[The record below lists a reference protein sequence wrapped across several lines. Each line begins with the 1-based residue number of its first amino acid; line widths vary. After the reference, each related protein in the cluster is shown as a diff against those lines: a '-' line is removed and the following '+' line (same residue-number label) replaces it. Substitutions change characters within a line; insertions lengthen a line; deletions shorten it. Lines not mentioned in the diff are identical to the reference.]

1 MSVVFA
7 HFSVGTAQLPKSPM
21 FWFSKRRLTAGFVL
35 AMATLGLVLTLGWS
49 KPANAVTASD
59 YNDLEF
65 APLGEIQIPEFERY
79 ELPNGMVVYLMEK
92 HDLPLISGSATF
104 KAGEFMEPPGKV
116 GLAGMVGEA
125 MRSGGTASYTPD
137 ELNQFLEQRAASVET
152 SLGATSGSAS
162 FSALSEDLT
171 DVFSIFAEVIQ
182 QPAFDAEKIDLI
194 KSQYR
199 GSIARRNDNPDDVT
213 TREFRKLIYGDESP
227 FARMVEY
234 SDVDN
239 ISRDDIT
246 DFYQAAIQP
255 RGTIL
260 GISGDFDSGQM
271 KALIAEFFSDWS
283 PAAMAKAN
291 VRLPQVR
298 QNTHGLYV
306 VDQPQLTQSYIHI
319 GHLGGRLD
327 NPDHAPMVVLNEVL
341 NGFGGRLFNDIRSR
355 QGLAYV
361 VYAFWSPRYDH
372 PGLFIGGGQT
382 RSEATVPFIETMYKE
397 IQRVR
402 EEPITAEELQYAK
415 DAVLNSFV
423 FNFATPEQT
432 LSRLIRYEYYGYP
445 SDFVFKFQKA
455 VESTT
460 VEQVLKA
467 AQRNL
472 KPKDL
477 VTIVVGNIDAIE
489 PALGTLAEEVKIT
502 PIDITI
508 PEPAV

>member
-1 MSVVFA
+1 M
-7 HFSVGTAQLPKSPM
+7 L
-21 FWFSKRRLTAGFVL
+21 WFSKRRLTKSLFL
-35 AMATLGLVLTLGWS
+35 AIAAIGLVLTLGWS
-49 KPANAVTASD
+49 KPANAVTARD
-59 YNDLEF
+59 YNELEF
-65 APLGEIQIPEFERY
+65 APLGEIQIPDFERY

-92 HDLPLISGSATF
+92 HDLPLIGGTATF
-104 KAGEFMEPPGKV
+104 KAGQFMEPVGKT
-116 GLAGMVGEA
+116 GLASMMGET
-125 MRSGGTASYTPD
+125 MRVGGTVSYTPD
-137 ELNQFLEQRAASVET
+137 QLNQFLEQRAASVET

-162 FSALSEDLT
+162 FSALSEDLS

-182 QPAFDAEKIDLI
+182 QPAFAPEKIELI

-199 GSIARRNDNPDDVT
+199 GSIARRNDDPDDVT

-234 SDVDN
+234 SDVDS
-239 ISRDDIT
+239 ISRDDVV
-246 DFYQAAIQP
+246 DFYQTAIQP
-255 RGTIL
+255 QGTIL
-260 GISGDFDSGQM
+260 GISGDFDSVQM
-271 KALIAEFFSDWS
+271 KALIEEFFADWS
-283 PAAMAKAN
+283 PSVRAKAN
-291 VRLPQVR
+291 VQVPDAD
-298 QNTHGLYV
+298 QQTNGLYV
-306 VDQPQLTQSYIHI
+306 VNQPQLTQSYIHI

-327 NPDHAPMVVLNEVL
+327 NPDHASMVVLNEVL

-382 RSEATVPFIETMYKE
+382 RSEATVPFIETMYRE
-397 IQRVR
+397 IERVR
-402 EEPITAEELQYAK
+402 EEPISAEELQFAK

-445 SDFVFKFQKA
+445 SDFVFQFQKA

-460 VEQVLKA
+460 VEQVLEA
-467 AQRNL
+467 AQHNL
-472 KPKDL
+472 KPSDF
-477 VTIVVGNIDAIE
+477 VTIVVGNIEAID
-489 PALGTLAEEVKIT
+489 PSLGTLAEEVKIT

-508 PEPAV
+508 PDPSV

>member
-1 MSVVFA
+1 M
-7 HFSVGTAQLPKSPM
+7 T
-21 FWFSKRRLTAGFVL
+21 WFPKRRLTKSLLL
-35 AMATLGLVLTLGWS
+35 AMATLGLVLSLGWS
-49 KPANAVTASD
+49 QPANAVTTRH
-59 YNDLEF
+59 YTDLEF
-65 APLGEIQIPEFERY
+65 APLSEIQIPDFERY

-104 KAGEFMEPPGKV
+104 KAGEFMEPKDKA
-116 GLAGMVGEA
+116 GLAAMMGEA
-125 MRSGGTASYTPD
+125 MRVGGTANYTPD

-152 SLGATSGSAS
+152 SLGTTSGSAS
-162 FSALSEDLT
+162 FSALSEDLA

-182 QPAFDAEKIDLI
+182 QPAFAPEKIELI

-239 ISRDDIT
+239 VSRDDVV
-246 DFYQAAIQP
+246 DFYQTTIQP

-260 GISGDFDSGQM
+260 GISGDFDASQM
-271 KALIAEFFSDWS
+271 KALIEDFFADWS
-283 PAAMAKAN
+283 PSVREKAN
-291 VRLPQVR
+291 VSVPQAE
-298 QNTHGLYV
+298 QQTNGLYV

-327 NPDHAPMVVLNEVL
+327 SPDHASMIILNEVL

-361 VYAFWSPRYDH
+361 VYAFWSPRYDY

-382 RSEATVPFIETMYKE
+382 RSEATVPFIQTMYEE

-402 EEPITAEELQYAK
+402 QETITEKELQYAK

-460 VEQVLKA
+460 IEQVLDA

-472 KPKDL
+472 KPSDL
-477 VTIVVGNIDAIE
+477 VTIVVGNLNAIE
-489 PALGTLAEEVKIT
+489 PSLGTLAEEVQIT

-508 PEPAV
+508 PEPSV

>member
-1 MSVVFA
+1 
-7 HFSVGTAQLPKSPM
+7 M
-21 FWFSKRRLTAGFVL
+21 FWLSKRRLTTFFCLVV
-35 AMATLGLVLTLGWS
+35 ATLGLVLTLGWS
-49 KPANAVTASD
+49 KPANAVTARH
-59 YNDLEF
+59 YTDLEF
-65 APLGEIQIPEFERY
+65 EPLGEIQIPDFERY
-79 ELPNGMVVYLMEK
+79 ELSNGMVVYLMEN
-92 HDLPLISGSATF
+92 HELPLVSGSATF
-104 KAGEFMEPPGKV
+104 KAGEFMEPEGK
-116 GLAGMVGEA
+116 AGVASIMGDA
-125 MRSGGTASYTPD
+125 MRVGGTASYSPD

-152 SLGATSGSAS
+152 GLDTTSGSAS
-162 FSALSEDLT
+162 FNALSEDLA
-171 DVFSIFAEVIQ
+171 DVFAIFAEVIQ
-182 QPAFDAEKIDLI
+182 QPAFAPDKIDLI

-199 GSIARRNDNPDDVT
+199 GSIARRNDDPDDVT

-239 ISRDDIT
+239 ISRDDIVG
-246 DFYQAAIQP
+246 FYQTAIQP

-260 GISGDFDSGQM
+260 GISGDFDATQM
-271 KALIAEFFSDWS
+271 KALIEEFFADWS
-283 PAAMAKAN
+283 PSARAKATVQIPTVQQKTN
-291 VRLPQVR
+291 
-298 QNTHGLYV
+298 GLYV

-327 NPDHAPMVVLNEVL
+327 SPDHAPMVILNEVL

-361 VYAFWSPRYDH
+361 VYAFWSPRYDY

-382 RSEATVPFIETMYKE
+382 RSDATVPFIETMYTE
-397 IQRVR
+397 IERVR
-402 EEPITAEELQYAK
+402 QEPITAKELQYAK

-432 LSRLIRYEYYGYP
+432 LSRLIRYEYYDYP

-460 VEQVLKA
+460 IEQVLTA

-472 KPKDL
+472 KPSDL
-477 VTIVVGNIDAIE
+477 VTIVVGNIDAID
-489 PALGTLAEEVKIT
+489 PSLGTLAEEVKIT

-508 PEPAV
+508 PAPSV

>member
-1 MSVVFA
+1 
-7 HFSVGTAQLPKSPM
+7 M
-21 FWFSKRRLTAGFVL
+21 FWFSKRRLTTGFFL
-35 AMATLGLVLTLGWS
+35 AIATLGLALTLGWS
-49 KPANAVTASD
+49 KPANAVTARD
-59 YNDLEF
+59 YNELEF

-79 ELPNGMVVYLMEK
+79 ELPNGMVVYLLEK
-92 HDLPLISGSATF
+92 HDLPLVSGSVTF
-104 KAGEFMEPPGKV
+104 RAGEFMEPEGKT
-116 GLAGMVGEA
+116 GLAAMMGEA
-125 MRSGGTASYTPD
+125 MRVGGTASYTPD
-137 ELNQFLEQRAASVET
+137 QLNQFLEQRAASVET
-152 SLGATSGSAS
+152 SLDATSGSAN
-162 FSALSEDLT
+162 FSALSEDLG
-171 DVFSIFAEVIQ
+171 DVFSIFAEVVQ
-182 QPAFDAEKIDLI
+182 QPAFSPEKIDLI

-199 GSIARRNDNPDDVT
+199 GSIARRNDDPDDVT

-234 SDVDN
+234 SDVEN
-239 ISRDDIT
+239 ISRDDVV
-246 DFYQAAIQP
+246 DFYQTAIQP

-260 GISGDFDSGQM
+260 GISGDFEPAQM
-271 KALIAEFFSDWS
+271 KALIAEFFADWS
-283 PAAMAKAN
+283 PSVRAKAN
-291 VRLPQVR
+291 VDLPQV
-298 QNTHGLYV
+298 QQQTNGLYV

-361 VYAFWSPRYDH
+361 VYAFWSPRYDY

-402 EEPITAEELQYAK
+402 QEPISAEELQFAK

-455 VESTT
+455 VESAT
-460 VEQVLKA
+460 VEQVLAA

-472 KPKDL
+472 KPSDL
-477 VTIVVGNIDAIE
+477 VTIVVGNIDAID
-489 PALGTLAEEVKIT
+489 PSLGTLAEEVKIT

-508 PEPAV
+508 PDPSV

>member
-1 MSVVFA
+1 M
-7 HFSVGTAQLPKSPM
+7 L
-21 FWFSKRRLTAGFVL
+21 WFSKRRLTKSLFL
-35 AMATLGLVLTLGWS
+35 AIAAIGLVLTLGWS
-49 KPANAVTASD
+49 KPANAVTARD
-59 YNDLEF
+59 YNELEF
-65 APLGEIQIPEFERY
+65 APLGEIQIPDFERY

-92 HDLPLISGSATF
+92 HDLPLIGGTATF
-104 KAGEFMEPPGKV
+104 KAGQFMEPVGKT
-116 GLAGMVGEA
+116 GLASMMGET
-125 MRSGGTASYTPD
+125 MRVGGTVSYTPD
-137 ELNQFLEQRAASVET
+137 QLNQFLEQRAASVET

-162 FSALSEDLT
+162 FSALSEDLS

-182 QPAFDAEKIDLI
+182 QPAFAPEKIELI

-199 GSIARRNDNPDDVT
+199 GSIARRNDDPDDVT

-234 SDVDN
+234 SDVDS
-239 ISRDDIT
+239 ISRDDVV
-246 DFYQAAIQP
+246 DFYQTAIQP
-255 RGTIL
+255 QGTIL
-260 GISGDFDSGQM
+260 GISGDFDSVQM
-271 KALIAEFFSDWS
+271 KALIEEFFADWS
-283 PAAMAKAN
+283 PSVRAKAN
-291 VRLPQVR
+291 VQVPDAD
-298 QNTHGLYV
+298 QQTNGLYV
-306 VDQPQLTQSYIHI
+306 VNQPQLTQSYIHI

-327 NPDHAPMVVLNEVL
+327 NPDHASMVVLNEVL

-382 RSEATVPFIETMYKE
+382 RSEATVPFIETMYRE
-397 IQRVR
+397 IQRIR
-402 EEPITAEELQYAK
+402 EEPISAKELQFAK

-445 SDFVFKFQKA
+445 SDFVFQFQKA

-460 VEQVLKA
+460 VEQVLEA
-467 AQRNL
+467 AQHNL
-472 KPKDL
+472 KPSDF
-477 VTIVVGNIDAIE
+477 VTIVVGNIEAID
-489 PALGTLAEEVKIT
+489 PSLGTLAEEVKIT

-508 PEPAV
+508 PDPSV

>member
-1 MSVVFA
+1 
-7 HFSVGTAQLPKSPM
+7 M
-21 FWFSKRRLTAGFVL
+21 FWFSKRRLTTGFFL
-35 AMATLGLVLTLGWS
+35 AMATLGLVLTLGWN
-49 KPANAVTASD
+49 KPANAVTARH
-59 YNDLEF
+59 YTDLEF
-65 APLGEIQIPEFERY
+65 APLGEIQIPDFERY
-79 ELPNGMVVYLMEK
+79 ELPNGMVVYLMEQ
-92 HDLPLISGSATF
+92 HDLPLINGTASF
-104 KAGEFMEPPGKV
+104 KAGEFIEPADKT
-116 GLAGMVGEA
+116 GLASIMGEA
-125 MRSGGTASYTPD
+125 MRVGGTASYTPD

-152 SLGATSGSAS
+152 SMDSTSGSAS
-162 FSALSEDLT
+162 FNVLSEDLS

-182 QPAFDAEKIDLI
+182 QPAFAQEKIDLI
-194 KSQYR
+194 QSQYR
-199 GSIARRNDNPDDVT
+199 GSIARRNDDPDDVT

-234 SDVDN
+234 TDINN
-239 ISRDDIT
+239 ISRDDVV
-246 DFYQAAIQP
+246 DFYKTVIQP

-260 GISGDFDSGQM
+260 GISGDFDAAQM
-271 KALIAEFFSDWS
+271 KALIEEFFADWAPS
-283 PAAMAKAN
+283 TRAKAN
-291 VRLPQVR
+291 IEVPKVEQ
-298 QNTHGLYV
+298 QTNGLYV

-327 NPDHAPMVVLNEVL
+327 NPDHAPMVILNEVL

-382 RSEATVPFIETMYKE
+382 RSEATVPFIQTMYKE

-402 EEPITAEELQYAK
+402 QEPIRAEELQFAK

-445 SDFVFKFQKA
+445 EDFVFQFQKA

-460 VEQVLKA
+460 VEQVLEA

-472 KPKDL
+472 KPSDF
-477 VTIVVGNIDAIE
+477 VTIVVGNLDAIE
-489 PALGTLAEEVKIT
+489 PSLGTLAEEVKIT

-508 PEPAV
+508 PEPSV

>member
-1 MSVVFA
+1 
-7 HFSVGTAQLPKSPM
+7 
-21 FWFSKRRLTAGFVL
+21 
-35 AMATLGLVLTLGWS
+35 MASLGIALTLGWS
-49 KPANAVTASD
+49 QPANAVTARH
-59 YNDLEF
+59 YTDLEF
-65 APLGEIQIPEFERY
+65 APLGEIQIPDFERY

-104 KAGEFMEPPGKV
+104 KAGEFMEPEGQA
-116 GLAGMVGEA
+116 GLAGIMGEA
-125 MRSGGTASYTPD
+125 MRVGGTANYTP
-137 ELNQFLEQRAASVET
+137 EQLNQFLEQRAASVET

-162 FSALSEDLT
+162 FNALSEDMA
-171 DVFSIFAEVIQ
+171 DVLAIFADVIR
-182 QPAFDAEKIDLI
+182 QPAFAPDKIDLI

-199 GSIARRNDNPDDVT
+199 GGIARRNDDPDDVT

-234 SDVDN
+234 SDIDS
-239 ISRDDIT
+239 ISRDDIV
-246 DFYQAAIQP
+246 DFYQTAIQP
-255 RGTIL
+255 QGTIL
-260 GISGDFDSGQM
+260 GISGDFEAAQM
-271 KALIAEFFSDWS
+271 KGLISELFADWS
-283 PAAMAKAN
+283 PPGMAKSN
-291 VRLPQVR
+291 MELPAVQQR
-298 QNTHGLYV
+298 TNGLYV
-306 VDQPQLTQSYIHI
+306 IDQPQLTQSYIHI

-327 NPDHAPMVVLNEVL
+327 SPDHAPMVVLNEVL

-361 VYAFWSPRYDH
+361 VYAFWSPRYDY

-382 RSEATVPFIETMYKE
+382 RSEATVPFIKTMYQE
-397 IQRVR
+397 IQQVR
-402 EEPITAEELQYAK
+402 QEPITAEELQFAK

-432 LSRLIRYEYYGYP
+432 LSRLIRYEYYDYP
-445 SDFVFKFQKA
+445 SDFVFQFQKA
-455 VESTT
+455 VESATA
-460 VEQVLKA
+460 EQVLAA

-472 KPKDL
+472 KPSEL

-489 PALGTLAEEVKIT
+489 PSLGTLAEEVKIT

>member
-1 MSVVFA
+1 
-7 HFSVGTAQLPKSPM
+7 M
-21 FWFSKRRLTAGFVL
+21 FWFSKRRLITSFFL
-35 AMATLGLVLTLGWS
+35 AMAAFSLMLTLGWS
-49 KPANAVTASD
+49 KPANAVTARH
-59 YNDLEF
+59 YTDLEF
-65 APLGEIQIPEFERY
+65 EPLSEIQIPDFERY
-79 ELPNGMVVYLMEK
+79 ELPNGIVVYLMEN
-92 HDLPLISGSATF
+92 HDLPLVSGSATF
-104 KAGEFMEPPGKV
+104 KAGEFMEPEGKV
-116 GLAGMVGEA
+116 GLAGMMGQS
-125 MRSGGTASYTPD
+125 MRRGGTVSYTP
-137 ELNQFLEQRAASVET
+137 EQLNQFLEQRAASVET
-152 SLGATSGSAS
+152 SLGVTTGSAS

-171 DVFSIFAEVIQ
+171 DVFSVFAEVIQ
-182 QPAFDAEKIDLI
+182 KPAFAPEKLDLL

-199 GSIARRNDNPDDVT
+199 GSIARRNDDPDDVT
-213 TREFRKLIYGDESP
+213 TREFRKLIYGAQSP

-239 ISRDDIT
+239 ISRDDIV
-246 DFYQAAIQP
+246 DFYQTAIQP

-260 GISGDFDSGQM
+260 GISGDFDASQM
-271 KALIAEFFSDWS
+271 KSLIAEFFADWS
-283 PAAMAKAN
+283 PSARAKIN
-291 VRLPQVR
+291 VELPQVE
-298 QNTHGLYV
+298 QQTNGLYV
-306 VDQPQLTQSYIHI
+306 VNQPQLTQSYIHI

-327 NPDHAPMVVLNEVL
+327 SPDHAPMVILNEVL

-382 RSEATVPFIETMYKE
+382 RSEATVPFIKTMYEE

-402 EEPITAEELQYAK
+402 HEPITAAELQYAK

-455 VESTT
+455 VEATT
-460 VEQVLKA
+460 IQQVLDA

-472 KPKDL
+472 KPRDL
-477 VTIVVGNIDAIE
+477 VTIVVGNIDAID

-508 PEPAV
+508 PEPTV

>member
-1 MSVVFA
+1 
-7 HFSVGTAQLPKSPM
+7 M
-21 FWFSKRRLTAGFVL
+21 FWFSKRRLTTGFFLAIATLCLVL
-35 AMATLGLVLTLGWS
+35 ALGWS
-49 KPANAVTASD
+49 KPANAVTARD
-59 YNDLEF
+59 YTELEF
-65 APLGEIQIPEFERY
+65 APLGDIQIPDFERY

-92 HDLPLISGSATF
+92 HDLPLVSGSATF
-104 KAGEFMEPPGKV
+104 RAGEFMEPSDKT
-116 GLAGMVGEA
+116 GLAAMTGEA
-125 MRSGGTASYTPD
+125 MRVGGTVNYTPD

-162 FSALSEDLT
+162 FSTLSEDMA
-171 DVFSIFAEVIQ
+171 DVLSIFAEVIQ
-182 QPAFDAEKIDLI
+182 QPAFAPDKIDLI

-199 GSIARRNDNPDDVT
+199 GSIARRNDDPDDVT

-227 FARMVEY
+227 FARVVEY
-234 SDVDN
+234 SDVES
-239 ISRDDIT
+239 ISRDDVVN
-246 DFYQAAIQP
+246 FYETAIQP

-260 GISGDFDSGQM
+260 GISGDFDSAQM
-271 KALIAEFFSDWS
+271 KSLIAEFFADWS
-283 PAAMAKAN
+283 PSLGAKTSAEIPEVEQQTN
-291 VRLPQVR
+291 
-298 QNTHGLYV
+298 GLYV

-327 NPDHAPMVVLNEVL
+327 SPDHASMVVLNEVL

-361 VYAFWSPRYDH
+361 VYAFWSPRYDY

-382 RSEATVPFIETMYKE
+382 RSEATVPFIETMYRE

-402 EEPITAEELQYAK
+402 QEPITADELQFAK

-460 VEQVLKA
+460 VEEVLEA

-472 KPKDL
+472 KPSDL
-477 VTIVVGNIDAIE
+477 VTIVVGNLDAID
-489 PALGTLAEEVKIT
+489 PSLGTLAEEVKIT
-502 PIDITI
+502 PIDIAI
-508 PEPAV
+508 PEPSV

>member
-1 MSVVFA
+1 
-7 HFSVGTAQLPKSPM
+7 M
-21 FWFSKRRLTAGFVL
+21 FWFPKRRLTVCFLL
-35 AMATLGLVLTLGWS
+35 AMTTLGLVLTLGWS
-49 KPANAVTASD
+49 KPANAVTARD
-59 YNDLEF
+59 YNELEF
-65 APLGEIQIPEFERY
+65 APLGEIQIPDFERY
-79 ELPNGMVVYLMEK
+79 ELPNGMVVYLLEK
-92 HDLPLISGSATF
+92 HDLPLINGTATF
-104 KAGEFMEPPGKV
+104 KAGEFMEPAGKT
-116 GLAGMVGEA
+116 GLAGMMGNA
-125 MRSGGTASYTPD
+125 MRAGGTASYTPD

-152 SLGATSGSAS
+152 GLGATSGSAS
-162 FSALSEDLT
+162 FSALSEDLA

-182 QPAFDAEKIDLI
+182 QPAFESEKIALI

-199 GSIARRNDNPDDVT
+199 GSIARRNDDPDDVT
-213 TREFRKLIYGDESP
+213 TREFRKLIYGEESP

-239 ISRDDIT
+239 ISRADII
-246 DFYQAAIQP
+246 DFYQTAIQP

-260 GISGDFDSGQM
+260 GISGDFDSAQM
-271 KALIAEFFSDWS
+271 KALIEEFFADWS
-283 PAAMAKAN
+283 PSPMAKSN
-291 VRLPQVR
+291 LQVPEVEQR
-298 QNTHGLYV
+298 THGLYV

-382 RSEATVPFIETMYKE
+382 RSDATVPFIQTMYKE

-402 EEPITAEELQYAK
+402 QEPIASEELQYAK

-423 FNFATPEQT
+423 FNFDTPEET

-445 SDFVFKFQKA
+445 SDFVFQFQKA

-460 VEQVLKA
+460 VDQVLAA

-472 KPKDL
+472 KPRDL
-477 VTIVVGNIDAIE
+477 VTIVVGNIDDIE
-489 PALGTLAEEVKIT
+489 PSLGTLAEEVKIT

-508 PEPAV
+508 PDPSV

>member
-1 MSVVFA
+1 
-7 HFSVGTAQLPKSPM
+7 M
-21 FWFSKRRLTAGFVL
+21 FWFSKRRLSTCLFL

-49 KPANAVTASD
+49 NPANAVTARE

-65 APLGEIQIPEFERY
+65 TPLGEIQIPDFERY

-104 KAGEFMEPPGKV
+104 KAGEFMEPDGKA
-116 GLAGMVGEA
+116 GLAGMMGEA
-125 MRSGGTASYTPD
+125 MRVGGTATYTPD

-152 SLGATSGSAS
+152 SLGTTSGSAS
-162 FSALSEDLT
+162 FNALSEDLA
-171 DVFSIFAEVIQ
+171 DVFAIFAEVIQ
-182 QPAFDAEKIDLI
+182 QPAFAPEKIDLL

-199 GSIARRNDNPDDVT
+199 GSIARRNDDPDDVT
-213 TREFRKLIYGDESP
+213 TREFRKLIYGEESP
-227 FARMVEY
+227 FARMIEY
-234 SDVDN
+234 RDVDN
-239 ISRDDIT
+239 ISRNDVV
-246 DFYQAAIQP
+246 DFYQTAIQP

-260 GISGDFDSGQM
+260 GISGDFDAAQM
-271 KALIAEFFSDWS
+271 KALIEEFFADWS
-283 PAAMAKAN
+283 PSVRAKAN
-291 VRLPQVR
+291 VEVPDVEQKT
-298 QNTHGLYV
+298 NGLYV

-361 VYAFWSPRYDH
+361 VYAFWSPRYDY

-397 IQRVR
+397 IERVR
-402 EEPITAEELQYAK
+402 QEPITVEELQYAK

-455 VESTT
+455 VESATID
-460 VEQVLKA
+460 QVLAA

-472 KPKDL
+472 KPSDL
-477 VTIVVGNIDAIE
+477 VTIVVGNIEAIE
-489 PALGTLAEEVKIT
+489 PSLGTLAEEVKIT
-502 PIDITI
+502 PIDIKI
-508 PEPAV
+508 PEPSV

>member
-1 MSVVFA
+1 
-7 HFSVGTAQLPKSPM
+7 M
-21 FWFSKRRLTAGFVL
+21 FWFSKRRLTTGFFL
-35 AMATLGLVLTLGWS
+35 AMATLGLVLTLGWN
-49 KPANAVTASD
+49 KPANAVTARH
-59 YNDLEF
+59 YTDLEF
-65 APLGEIQIPEFERY
+65 SPLGEIQIPDFERY
-79 ELPNGMVVYLMEK
+79 ELPNGMVVYLMEQ
-92 HDLPLISGSATF
+92 HDLPLISGTATF
-104 KAGEFMEPPGKV
+104 KAGEFMEPANKT
-116 GLAGMVGEA
+116 GLAAIMGEA
-125 MRSGGTASYTPD
+125 MRTGGTTSYTP
-137 ELNQFLEQRAASVET
+137 EALNQFLEQRAAAVESSVG
-152 SLGATSGSAS
+152 STSGSAS
-162 FSALSEDLT
+162 FSSLSEDLS

-182 QPAFDAEKIDLI
+182 QPAFASEKIDLI
-194 KSQYR
+194 KGQYR
-199 GSIARRNDNPDDVT
+199 GSIARRNDDPDEVA

-227 FARMVEY
+227 FARTVEY
-234 SDVDN
+234 ADIDN
-239 ISRDDIT
+239 ISRQDVVS
-246 DFYQAAIQP
+246 FYETAIQP

-260 GISGDFDSGQM
+260 GISGDFDSTQM
-271 KALIAEFFSDWS
+271 KALIEEFFADWAPS
-283 PAAMAKAN
+283 VRAKAN
-291 VRLPQVR
+291 VDIPQVD
-298 QNTHGLYV
+298 QKTNGLYTIN
-306 VDQPQLTQSYIHI
+306 QPQLTQSYIHI

-327 NPDHAPMVVLNEVL
+327 NPDHGPMVILNEVL

-382 RSEATVPFIETMYKE
+382 RSEATVPFIQTMYKE

-402 EEPITAEELQYAK
+402 QEPITEAELQFAK

-445 SDFVFKFQKA
+445 EDFVFQFQKA

-460 VEQVLKA
+460 VEQVLAA

-472 KPKDL
+472 KPSDF
-477 VTIVVGNIDAIE
+477 VTVVVGNLDAID
-489 PALGTLAEEVKIT
+489 PNLGTLAEEVKIT

>member
-1 MSVVFA
+1 M
-7 HFSVGTAQLPKSPM
+7 L
-21 FWFSKRRLTAGFVL
+21 WFSKRRLTKSILL
-35 AMATLGLVLTLGWS
+35 AMAALSLVLTLGWS
-49 KPANAVTASD
+49 RPANAVTARH
-59 YNDLEF
+59 YTDLEF
-65 APLGEIQIPEFERY
+65 APLSEIQIPDFERY

-92 HDLPLISGSATF
+92 HDLPLVSGSATF
-104 KAGEFMEPPGKV
+104 RAGEFMEPESKT
-116 GLAGMVGEA
+116 GLAGLMGEA
-125 MRSGGTASYTPD
+125 MRVGGTANYTPD

-162 FSALSEDLT
+162 FSVLSEDLA

-182 QPAFDAEKIDLI
+182 QPAFAPEKIDLI

-234 SDVDN
+234 SDIDN
-239 ISRDDIT
+239 ISRDDVV
-246 DFYQAAIQP
+246 DFYQTAIQP

-260 GISGDFDSGQM
+260 GISGDFDAAQM
-271 KALIAEFFSDWS
+271 KALIEEFFADWS
-283 PAAMAKAN
+283 PSVRAKAN
-291 VRLPQVR
+291 VKVPDVEQ
-298 QNTHGLYV
+298 QTNGLYV

-327 NPDHAPMVVLNEVL
+327 SPDHAPMVILNEVL

-361 VYAFWSPRYDH
+361 VYAVWSPRYDY

-382 RSEATVPFIETMYKE
+382 RSEATVPFIETMYRE

-402 EEPITAEELQYAK
+402 EEPISAAELQFAK

-445 SDFVFKFQKA
+445 SDFVYKFQKA
-455 VESTT
+455 VESAT
-460 VEQVLKA
+460 VEQVLEA

-472 KPKDL
+472 KPSDL
-477 VTIVVGNIDAIE
+477 VTIVVGNIEAID
-489 PALGTLAEEVKIT
+489 PSLGTLAEEVKIT

-508 PEPAV
+508 PEPSV

>member
-1 MSVVFA
+1 
-7 HFSVGTAQLPKSPM
+7 M
-21 FWFSKRRLTAGFVL
+21 FWFSKRRLTKSIIL
-35 AMATLGLVLTLGWS
+35 AMAALGLVLTLGWS
-49 KPANAVTASD
+49 KPANAVTARH
-59 YNDLEF
+59 YTDLEF
-65 APLGEIQIPEFERY
+65 GPLSEIQIPDFERY
-79 ELPNGMVVYLMEK
+79 ELPNGMVVYLMEN
-92 HDLPLISGSATF
+92 HDLPLVGGSATF
-104 KAGEFMEPPGKV
+104 KTGEFMEPDDKA
-116 GLAGMVGEA
+116 GLAGIMGQA
-125 MRSGGTASYTPD
+125 MRVGGTANYSPD
-137 ELNQFLEQRAASVET
+137 QLNQFLEQRAASVET

-162 FSALSEDLT
+162 FNALSEDLA

-182 QPAFDAEKIDLI
+182 QPAFAPEKVELI
-194 KSQYR
+194 KTQYR
-199 GSIARRNDNPDDVT
+199 GSIARRNDDPDDVT

-234 SDVDN
+234 SDIDN
-239 ISRDDIT
+239 ISRDDIV
-246 DFYQAAIQP
+246 DFYQTAIQP

-260 GISGDFDSGQM
+260 GISGDFDAVQM
-271 KALIAEFFSDWS
+271 KALIEEFFADWS
-283 PAAMAKAN
+283 PSVRAKAN
-291 VRLPQVR
+291 VELPKVAQ
-298 QNTHGLYV
+298 QNNGLYV

-327 NPDHAPMVVLNEVL
+327 NPDHAPMVILNEVL

-382 RSEATVPFIETMYKE
+382 RSEATVPFIQTMYKE

-402 EEPITAEELQYAK
+402 EEPISAKELQFAK

-432 LSRLIRYEYYGYP
+432 LSRLIRYEYHGYP
-445 SDFVFKFQKA
+445 SDFVFQFQQA
-455 VESTT
+455 VESAT
-460 VEQVLKA
+460 VEQVLEA

-472 KPKDL
+472 KPSDL
-477 VTIVVGNIDAIE
+477 VTIVVGNINAIN
-489 PALGTLAEEVKIT
+489 PSLGTLAEEVKIT

-508 PEPAV
+508 PEQSV

>member
-1 MSVVFA
+1 M
-7 HFSVGTAQLPKSPM
+7 L
-21 FWFSKRRLTAGFVL
+21 WFSQRRLTKSIIL
-35 AMATLGLVLTLGWS
+35 AMAALGLVLTLGWS
-49 KPANAVTASD
+49 KPANAVTARH
-59 YNDLEF
+59 YTDLEF
-65 APLGEIQIPEFERY
+65 APLGEIQIPDFERY

-92 HDLPLISGSATF
+92 HDLPLVSGSATF
-104 KAGEFMEPPGKV
+104 KAGEYMEPAGKA
-116 GLAGMVGEA
+116 GLAAMTGEA
-125 MRSGGTASYTPD
+125 MRVGGTTSYAPE
-137 ELNQFLEQRAASVET
+137 ELNQFLEQRAASVES
-152 SLGATSGSAS
+152 SLGATTGGAN
-162 FSALSEDLT
+162 FSALSEDLA
-171 DVFSIFAEVIQ
+171 DVFTIFAEVIQ
-182 QPAFDAEKIDLI
+182 QPAFAPEKIDLI

-213 TREFRKLIYGDESP
+213 TREFRKLIYGQESP

-239 ISRDDIT
+239 ISRDDVV
-246 DFYQAAIQP
+246 DFYQTAIQP
-255 RGTIL
+255 SGTIL
-260 GISGDFDSGQM
+260 GISGDFDATQM
-271 KALIAEFFSDWS
+271 KALIEEFFSDWS
-283 PAAMAKAN
+283 PSVRAKAN
-291 VRLPQVR
+291 VDLPQVE
-298 QNTHGLYV
+298 QQASGLYV

-361 VYAFWSPRYDH
+361 VYAFWSPRYDY

-382 RSEATVPFIETMYKE
+382 RSDATVPFIKTMYRE
-397 IQRVR
+397 IERVR
-402 EEPITAEELQYAK
+402 QEPISAEELQFAK

-455 VESTT
+455 VESAT
-460 VEQVLKA
+460 VEQVLEA

-472 KPKDL
+472 RPSDL

-489 PALGTLAEEVKIT
+489 PSLGTLAEEVKIT
-502 PIDITI
+502 PI
-508 PEPAV
+508 

>member
-1 MSVVFA
+1 M
-7 HFSVGTAQLPKSPM
+7 L
-21 FWFSKRRLTAGFVL
+21 WFSQRRLTKTLFMAV
-35 AMATLGLVLTLGWS
+35 ATLGLVLTLAWG
-49 KPANAVTASD
+49 KPANAVTARH
-59 YNDLEF
+59 YTDLEF
-65 APLGEIQIPEFERY
+65 SPLGEIQIPDFERY
-79 ELPNGMVVYLMEK
+79 ELANGMVVYLMEK

-104 KAGEFMEPPGKV
+104 KTGEFMEPSGKT
-116 GLAGMVGEA
+116 GLAGIMGEA
-125 MRSGGTASYTPD
+125 MRAGGTLSYAPD
-137 ELNQFLEQRAASVET
+137 ELNHFLEQRAASVESGIGT
-152 SLGATSGSAS
+152 TTGSAS

-182 QPAFDAEKIDLI
+182 QPAFAPDKIELI

-199 GSIARRNDNPDDVT
+199 GSIARRNDDPDSVT

-239 ISRDDIT
+239 ISRDDVVS
-246 DFYQAAIQP
+246 FYQATIQP
-255 RGTIL
+255 KDTIL
-260 GISGDFDSGQM
+260 SISGDFDSTEM
-271 KALIAEFFSDWS
+271 KALVEKCFAHWS
-283 PAAMAKAN
+283 SKRVKPN
-291 VRLPQVR
+291 VTVPKVQ
-298 QNTHGLYV
+298 QQTHGLYV
-306 VDQPQLTQSYIHI
+306 IDQPQLTQSYIHI

-327 NPDHAPMVVLNEVL
+327 SPDHAPMVVLNEVL

-361 VYAFWSPRYDH
+361 VYAFWSPRYDY

-382 RSEATVPFIETMYKE
+382 RSEATVPFLETMYRE
-397 IQRVR
+397 IERVR
-402 EEPITAEELQYAK
+402 QEPITAEELQYAK

-432 LSRLIRYEYYGYP
+432 LSRLIRYEYHDYP
-445 SDFVFKFQKA
+445 SDFVFQFQKA

-460 VEQVLKA
+460 VEEVLEA

-472 KPKDL
+472 KPSDL
-477 VTIVVGNIDAIE
+477 VTVVVGDMEAIE
-489 PALGTLAEEVKIT
+489 PSLGTLAEEVKIT

-508 PEPAV
+508 PEPSV